1 MPELCAVLVLA
12 WFSHGRSVQLPH
24 ICRTEE
30 VTMELLNLKNVGEY
44 GILGTIL
51 GVVIYILLKGQIRF
65 VYPRD
70 KKIRSALDRHRLK

>member
-1 MPELCAVLVLA
+1 
-12 WFSHGRSVQLPH
+12 
-24 ICRTEE
+24 
-30 VTMELLNLKNVGEY
+30 MELLNLKNVGEY